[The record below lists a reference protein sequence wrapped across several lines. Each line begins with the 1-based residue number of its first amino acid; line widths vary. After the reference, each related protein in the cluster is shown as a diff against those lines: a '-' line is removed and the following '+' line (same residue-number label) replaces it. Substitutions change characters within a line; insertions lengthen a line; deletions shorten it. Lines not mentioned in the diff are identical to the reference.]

1 MSPAAA
7 SASTG
12 SGCSLVVNAG
22 NSPQDLRLDL
32 ELPAPSVGGI
42 WLFAPRVNGSRPR
55 CPQQRLAPPTARAAR
70 WLSPGLL
77 EKGNF
82 DMARLLQ
89 VNFNSQPVA
98 VHCLRWIACSLST
111 MSTLLA
117 SPALVSGIHP
127 SKQTQRAPP
136 WEISPPVSTMVSDL
150 AK

>member
-22 NSPQDLRLDL
+22 NSPQELRLDL

-77 EKGNF
+77 EKGDF

-89 VNFNSQPVA
+89 VDFNSQPVA
-98 VHCLRWIACSLST
+98 VHCLRWIPRETDPEAGERLEVGVTPPCSFGPG
-111 MSTLLA
+111 A
-117 SPALVSGIHP
+117 RERWRWREVG
-127 SKQTQRAPP
+127 
-136 WEISPPVSTMVSDL
+136 D
-150 AK
+150 